1 MRIQV
6 PGARCEARGT
16 FLGGTGPAFRHLA
29 PPASNLEPLG
39 GALILAVCLLLSA
52 CGKQLREP
60 ADGPGRPVPIS
71 EINEPVPAPE
81 PRSPYGNHT
90 PYTVLGRTY
99 HVLPTSNGYV
109 ERGQASWYGSK
120 FHGRSTSSGEI
131 YDMHK
136 VTAAHRSLPLPS
148 FATVR
153 NLENGREITVRVNDR
168 GPFHSDRIV
177 DLSYA
182 AALKLG
188 IVETGTAEVVVRAIH
203 FEGSHESEIA
213 VQPPS
218 KLPARVQAGA
228 FGEQTAAASLAER
241 LEQAALGPVRV
252 EPSRNGTRRVWRVRI
267 GPLLDAEQARQAFEG
282 VISLGLDR
290 PVYVY
295 D

>member
-1 MRIQV
+1 MKPDSGYCR
-6 PGARCEARGT
+6 RGFQT
-16 FLGGTGPAFRHLA
+16 WRKAQSA
-29 PPASNLEPLG
+29 
-39 GALILAVCLLLSA
+39 GALVCCLLLAA
-52 CGKQLREP
+52 CGKQVREE
-60 ADGPGRPVPIS
+60 ADGPGRPVPVS
-71 EINEPVPAPE
+71 EIREPVPAPE

-90 PYTVLGRTY
+90 PYTVLNRTY
-99 HVLPTSNGYV
+99 HVLPTANGYL
-109 ERGQASWYGSK
+109 ERGTASWYGSK

-136 VTAAHRSLPLPS
+136 VTAAHRTLPLPS

-153 NLENGREITVRVNDR
+153 NLDNGHEITVRINDR
-168 GPFHSDRIV
+168 GPFHSDRII

-188 IVETGTAEVVVRAIH
+188 IVETGTAEVEVRAIH
-203 FEGSHESEIA
+203 FEGEHENEIA
-213 VQPPS
+213 VQAPNT
-218 KLPARVQAGA
+218 LPVMVQAGA
-228 FGEQTAAASLAER
+228 FSEQASAASLGER

-252 EPSRNGTRRVWRVRI
+252 EPSRTRLGRVWRVRI
-267 GPLLDAEQARQAFEG
+267 GPLLDAEQARKAFEG